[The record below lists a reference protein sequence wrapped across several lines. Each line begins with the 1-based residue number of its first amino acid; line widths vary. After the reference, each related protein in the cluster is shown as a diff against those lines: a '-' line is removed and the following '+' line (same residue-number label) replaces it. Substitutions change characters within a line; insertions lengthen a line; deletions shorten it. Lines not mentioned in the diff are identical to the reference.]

1 MGLLSTI
8 LGILSIFV
16 WPIPWLGLLVSVFG
30 LSIAGI
36 TLKRRKSGTAVAG
49 IVLAVIGLSLTIVNL
64 KIGLLDLIL
73 KTYFQY

>member
-1 MGLLSTI
+1 MI

-16 WPIPWLGLLVSVFG
+16 WPISWLGLLVSISG
-30 LSIAGI
+30 ISLGGITISRHKSGMAIAGI
-36 TLKRRKSGTAVAG
+36 ILTC
-49 IVLAVIGLSLTIVNL
+49 IGLSLTIVNL